1 MINEW
6 IGLRLCPT
14 EFKQTQS
21 DMNKYITF
29 LYKFAER
36 KDTIKKGFPKYIL
49 VLHYSSG
56 NYPPEMCL
64 ISKLYFSKADL

>member
-36 KDTIKKGFPKYIL
+36 KRYHQKRIPEIYPGPSLLVWKLPTRNVPHIKVVFQ
-49 VLHYSSG
+49 
-56 NYPPEMCL
+56 
-64 ISKLYFSKADL
+64 